1 MNLFDNLIDLT
12 DFKTIN
18 PSNKMP
24 TLENQLNALQ
34 QFDSLVNEFNLAS
47 KQQNKTDMY
56 KIVKKMRVL
65 HGQTIKQFYKQ
76 LLTQNNME
84 TDDYLLL
91 STVDTA
97 YKNMHNVITQSE
109 NILKKNNNTAKS
121 DKLVGGNINNK
132 NPINKFFKD
141 INPNLPT
148 IILYFKDWCGHCKQF
163 KPVWKEFIN
172 ITDKKS
178 INIVMTDNDDIIREN
193 NIDGFPTVELQING
207 NKATFNGDRS
217 IRGLADFTNAAL
229 NKEVSKPLA
238 N

>member
-76 LLTQNNME
+76 LLTQNDME

-109 NILKKNNNTAKS
+109 NILKKNNTAKS

-141 INPNLPT
+141 IDPNLPT

>member
-47 KQQNKTDMY
+47 KQQNKIDMY

-141 INPNLPT
+141 IDPNLPT

>member
-76 LLTQNNME
+76 LLTQNDME

-141 INPNLPT
+141 IDPNLPT

>member
-47 KQQNKTDMY
+47 KQQNKIDMY

-76 LLTQNNME
+76 LLTQNDME

-141 INPNLPT
+141 IDPNLPT